1 MPKEAAIVVTGENR
15 AEFMAKRLNL
25 EPAPAPI
32 EVKTEV
38 VEPSDKTDAKDTKD
52 ANATDKQEVKVEDK
66 EEKDPLQK
74 RFDKL
79 TFEREEAKR
88 EAEREKA
95 EAAKERDATKKEREA
110 RQKAEE
116 EARALKA
123 KYEPPKTE
131 PDPKPTRAQFQDDA
145 EYEKAID
152 DWTTDK
158 VNRERDE
165 KEAQARRSKAWSDRV
180 AATRTKLPDY
190 QEVINASDLR
200 VSDEMRDAIIE
211 SDIGP
216 ELQYYFVKN
225 PDEATRFGGMTVRGM
240 LIAMGKL
247 EAKLGEAPKTDV
259 KETPKSEQTPP
270 EKTLPKVEPVAEI
283 SKAPAPETPLKGAN
297 APIEPPVN
305 SAGEFVGTYA
315 EWKALRKAKKI

>member
-1 MPKEAAIVVTGENR
+1 MPSSKEAANVITGENR
-15 AEFMAKRLNL
+15 EAFMAKRLNL
-25 EPAPAPI
+25 ETPVAVVPKGETVVVPPAG
-32 EVKTEV
+32 EVIKDE
-38 VEPSDKTDAKDTKD
+38 AKNDS
-52 ANATDKQEVKVEDK
+52 NATQPEDDDLPPALK
-66 EEKDPLQK
+66 ERIQK
-74 RFDKL
+74 RIDKAIA
-79 TFEREEAKR
+79 EREEAKKL
-88 EAEREKA
+88 AETEKESA
-95 EAAKERDATKKEREA
+95 TKERDALKKEKEA

-131 PDPKPTRAQFQDDA
+131 PDPKPTRAQFTDDA

-165 KEAQARRSKAWSDRV
+165 REAQSRRAKAWNDRV
-180 AATRTKLPDY
+180 TATKAKLADY
-190 QEVINASDLR
+190 QEVISASDLK
-200 VSDEMRDAIIE
+200 VSDEMRDAILE

-225 PDEATRFGGMTVRGM
+225 PDEATRFGQMTVRGM
-240 LIAMGKL
+240 LIAVGKL
-247 EAKLGEAPKTDV
+247 EAKLAEAPA
-259 KETPKSEQTPP
+259 KESPKSEESQTA
-270 EKTLPKVEPVAEI
+270 PKAMPKEPVAEI

-297 APIEPPVN
+297 SPVQASVN

-315 EWKALRKAKKI
+315 DWKALRKAKKI